1 MKKTISLLG
10 LLMVMATV
18 KAQNGKVIDTIF
30 ANEQKT
36 VSLFFPD
43 PIRQGV
49 TGSSNYAFSFNRERA
64 QFFGLLQANPGA
76 ESNLLVITENGSVYS
91 YLLRYSQK
99 LEMLNYFIDVSD
111 RIGHERT
118 GPSIVPQENLST
130 ADSDTIPINNKALDY
145 PKLCAQLLRN
155 PRPFDQIKYKDGV
168 TIRMTKSIYY
178 LNEVYIVFE
187 IENDSQINFEFNT
200 LNLYKVNGNNKRKA
214 SYQELLLSP
223 IYKFKMPQVAPKGKQ
238 VQFVCVYPKFTLGK
252 GEKILMKLEELNG
265 SRDVLI
271 KRKY

>member
-1 MKKTISLLG
+1 
-10 LLMVMATV
+10 
-18 KAQNGKVIDTIF
+18 
-30 ANEQKT
+30 
-36 VSLFFPD
+36 
-43 PIRQGV
+43 
-49 TGSSNYAFSFNRERA
+49 
-64 QFFGLLQANPGA
+64 
-76 ESNLLVITENGSVYS
+76 
-91 YLLRYSQK
+91 
-99 LEMLNYFIDVSD
+99 
-111 RIGHERT
+111 
-118 GPSIVPQENLST
+118 
-130 ADSDTIPINNKALDY
+130 
-145 PKLCAQLLRN
+145 
-155 PRPFDQIKYKDGV
+155 
-168 TIRMTKSIYY
+168 MTKSIYY